1 MTKIRARLDVRMILW
16 NANDILT
23 HVIGMRQ
30 LVVAATKRKDPN
42 QSKARSFVQ
51 IDSSFL
57 AYQTR
62 KKFSSVEIRPK
73 TPDSITWNMLLT

>member
-1 MTKIRARLDVRMILW
+1 MKTSRILHRPVDVRMILW

-30 LVVAATKRKDPN
+30 LVIAATKRKDPN

-51 IDSSFL
+51 IDSSSLGLSNPQDVFVRRNL
-57 AYQTR
+57 
-62 KKFSSVEIRPK
+62 SEDP
-73 TPDSITWNMLLT
+73 